1 MKRITKKQCR
11 QSETTATRGS
21 AATGAKRL
29 MAEHSGTSILGLAS
43 SESCLSSCSSSP
55 LQPLFSTPRASGRAS
70 PASESASSSSGSASR
85 ASSPAS
91 PNHGSASAA
100 PGFAATALHS
110 AAAALNPAAAS
121 VTPDSA
127 GETSALRD
135 SKRNRQA
142 INRGSLAKSAIS
154 ISSSPNARKRL
165 RRDETESM
173 SITVG
178 EDQGCKGG

>member
-1 MKRITKKQCR
+1 M
-11 QSETTATRGS
+11 RGS
-21 AATGAKRL
+21 AATRAKRL
-29 MAEHSGTSILGLAS
+29 TAEQFMAAHFGTSKLGLAS
-43 SESCLSSCSSSP
+43 SESGLSSCSSSP

-70 PASESASSSSGSASR
+70 LASESASSSSGSASR

-91 PNHGSASAA
+91 PNHGSASAT
-100 PGFAATALHS
+100 PGSVATALHS

-127 GETSALRD
+127 GETSALTD

-154 ISSSPNARKRL
+154 ISSLPYARKRL
-165 RRDETESM
+165 RRDETKSI
-173 SITVG
+173 SITAG